1 MIQTV
6 ALVASIL
13 LPLCN
18 IPLIVKI
25 VRRKSSQ
32 DVSLEWAVGVWICL
46 LMMAPAGLISPD
58 LVWKTYTIVNFV
70 LFSGVMVIVLIYRK
84 GKAS

>member
-25 VRRKSSQ
+25 IRRKSSR
-32 DVSLEWAVGVWICL
+32 DVSMEWAVGVWICL
-46 LMMAPAGLISPD
+46 LLMAPAGLVSPD
-58 LVWKTYTIVNFV
+58 FVWKTYTIVNFV
-70 LFSGVMVIVLIYRK
+70 LFSVVLVTVLIYRK
-84 GKAS
+84 GS

>member
-25 VRRKSSQ
+25 IRRKSSR
-32 DVSLEWAVGVWICL
+32 DVSMEWAVGVWICL
-46 LMMAPAGLISPD
+46 LLMAPAGLVSPD
-58 LVWKTYTIVNFV
+58 FVWKTYTIVNFI
-70 LFSGVMVIVLIYRK
+70 LFSVVLVTVLIYRK
-84 GKAS
+84 GS